1 MSEELSI
8 LSLVLQAGPVVQL
21 VMATLVL
28 ASVFSWVVIFQR
40 TRVLS
45 RAQKHAR
52 LFEDTFWS
60 GAELVGLYKQV
71 ANSPNLIGLEAVFKA
86 GFQEF
91 TRLRQDVKSDP
102 DAVMEGVHRAMRV
115 ARAKEE
121 ERLRCPFA
129 VSGNGRLHQPVHR
142 SLRDGLGDHELLP
155 RFGCS
160 EAGDPCNCRSGD
172 LGGFGGN
179 SDWIICSDSC
189 SYRLQPVYRQG
200 G

>member
-71 ANSPNLIGLEAVFKA
+71 ANSPNLISETNRF
-86 GFQEF
+86 
-91 TRLRQDVKSDP
+91 RLRRDTRAITHPADGRA
-102 DAVMEGVHRAMRV
+102 DAELPQTHPRN
-115 ARAKEE
+115 
-121 ERLRCPFA
+121 F
-129 VSGNGRLHQPVHR
+129 HR
-142 SLRDGLGDHELLP
+142 SWQD
-155 RFGCS
+155 
-160 EAGDPCNCRSGD
+160 
-172 LGGFGGN
+172 
-179 SDWIICSDSC
+179 
-189 SYRLQPVYRQG
+189 YRPSR
-200 G
+200 